1 MKVMRTDDEE
11 KLMAAQNEFNL
22 LKDAKHMNV
31 VEFKETFFDSM
42 RNTVYTVMEYFESV
56 TL

>member
-1 MKVMRTDDEE
+1 MRTDDEE

-22 LKDAKHMNV
+22 LKEVKHPNLI
-31 VEFKETFFDSM
+31 ELKESYFENM
-42 RNTVYTVMEYFESV
+42 RNTIYTVMEFFEGL